1 MEIKQ
6 SDYKC
11 EGKEKWTF
19 TEKSSEDKKFLLL
32 ANYWTNCL
40 LSLGLV
46 VGRAP
51 LDITITGNTTKYK
64 HTHFH

>member
-32 ANYWTNCL
+32 ANYWTNC
-40 LSLGLV
+40 
-46 VGRAP
+46 
-51 LDITITGNTTKYK
+51 
-64 HTHFH
+64 